1 MVDGLA
7 SADVGELL
15 RLLAHDL
22 RNPLSAVDSNV
33 SFLEAELE
41 PRSAL
46 ARESLDDLKLS
57 CDGLARI
64 VDSVEVLG
72 RFLQGQ
78 VAEERRPAPLHVLL
92 GEAVEVS
99 RSHARSHGVE
109 IAVTDDC
116 TSRALDVV
124 VGRES
129 FTRAVRALLQ
139 NSIQHGPQG
148 SQVTLG
154 LREQQEHVVV
164 VVSDTGAPLEAD
176 MLEGAFTA
184 AGQLR
189 AKRRGG
195 GRYSAGLGLFC
206 ARICAD
212 AAGVRVRA
220 STSSSG
226 NAFELVAPRA

>member
-1 MVDGLA
+1 MADGLA
-7 SADVGELL
+7 SAEVGELL

-41 PRSAL
+41 LRSAPV
-46 ARESLDDLKLS
+46 RESLDDLKLS

-72 RFLQGQ
+72 RFLQGR
-78 VAEERRPAPLHVLL
+78 ATEERRPAPLPVLL
-92 GEAVEVS
+92 GEAVEAS
-99 RSHARSHGVE
+99 RAHARSHGVE
-109 IAVTDDC
+109 IGVGEC
-116 TSRALDVV
+116 TSRAVDVI
-124 VGRES
+124 VGREM

-139 NSIQHGPQG
+139 NSIQHAPQG
-148 SQVTLG
+148 SQVTLEA
-154 LREQQEHVVV
+154 REQPEQVVV
-164 VVSDTGAPLEAD
+164 IVSDTGTPLEPD

-212 AAGVRVRA
+212 AAGAQVRA
-220 STSSSG
+220 GSSNAG
-226 NAFELVAPRA
+226 NWFELVAPRA